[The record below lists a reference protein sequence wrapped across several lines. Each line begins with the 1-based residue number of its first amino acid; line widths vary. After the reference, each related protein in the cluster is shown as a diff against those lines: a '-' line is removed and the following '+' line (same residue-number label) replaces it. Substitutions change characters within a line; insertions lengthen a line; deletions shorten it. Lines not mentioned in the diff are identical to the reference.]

1 MFLTEGG
8 DLLGCGMN
16 DLGQL
21 GIDNEKE
28 ELRQLES
35 MKNNTKRRQ
44 AKLISDV
51 LVPTDVDCFQGIPV
65 VNVACGENHAL
76 AVSVMRPNIERLRKK
91 REIWF
96 GLGACSSTVN

>member
-76 AVSVMRPNIERLRKK
+76 AVSVLRPIIER
-91 REIWF
+91 
-96 GLGACSSTVN
+96 